1 MNPWLVSATVMLGS
15 LVCALAV
22 IATKEALDGVVALEL
37 TGAVVTQIMLLIAV
51 GFGDTSFGDL
61 CVVLAFLSLGGGL
74 VFARFME
81 RWL

>member
-1 MNPWLVSATVMLGS
+1 MNPWLVAATVMLGG

-22 IATKEALDGVVALEL
+22 VATRDALDGVVALEL
-37 TGAVVTQIMLLIAV
+37 TGAAVTQILLLIAV
-51 GFGDTSFGDL
+51 GLGDTAFADL

-74 VFARFME
+74 VFARFVE